1 MNLRLARRV
10 ENVPIMLA
18 MASESYDAAKTN
30 RRFTCRANFTNIRF
44 PCGIAQRYAGHG
56 TFTVG
61 EFERGLFMRRGF
73 TLVELLV
80 VIVIIGILVSLLLPA
95 VQSAREAARSAQCKN
110 NLKQVGLAM
119 VLHEKAQGFYPSC
132 GWGWN
137 WVGDPD
143 RGFGLKQPG
152 GWIYNVLPFVE
163 QQGLH
168 DFGLGKADG
177 DAGAKTDA
185 AKMTATPLFV
195 MNCPTRRRPA
205 PYPLT
210 YGGGYNAQNADGVP
224 AVARNDYA
232 ANAGDYQ
239 CSEPNA
245 GENGYAAGDA
255 ASSRPACQAN
265 YTGIS
270 YNRSQVRT
278 GHVTDGH
285 SNTIFAG
292 EKYLNPDNYETGNDG
307 ADNTSMYQGHD
318 WDVIRW
324 GGTASI
330 TSTGTGTALP
340 PLRDRAG
347 VAEISRFGGA
357 HAAGVQVVFGDG
369 SVRQLSYSI
378 DPITFQRL
386 SSRRD
391 GTPIDVGSL

>member
-1 MNLRLARRV
+1 MLR
-10 ENVPIMLA
+10 
-18 MASESYDAAKTN
+18 
-30 RRFTCRANFTNIRF
+30 
-44 PCGIAQRYAGHG
+44 
-56 TFTVG
+56 
-61 EFERGLFMRRGF
+61 RGLGMRRAF

-80 VIVIIGILVSLLLPA
+80 VITIIGILVSLLLPA

-110 NLKQVGLAM
+110 NLKQIGLGM
-119 VLHEKAQGFYPSC
+119 VLHEKAQRFYPSC

-143 RGFGLKQPG
+143 RGFGLQQPG
-152 GWIYNVLPFVE
+152 GWIYNILPFIE

-168 DFGLGKADG
+168 DLGLGKADG
-177 DAGAKTDA
+177 DASAKADA
-185 AKMTATPLFV
+185 AKMTATPLSI
-195 MNCPTRRRPA
+195 MNCPTRRRA
-205 PYPLT
+205 MPYALT
-210 YGGGYNAQNADGVP
+210 YGGGHNAQNADSVP

-239 CSEPNA
+239 CSESNA
-245 GENGYAAGDA
+245 GENGYTAGDA
-255 ASSRPACQAN
+255 ASSRPACQVN

-292 EKYLNPDNYETGNDG
+292 EKFLTPDHYATGNAG

-330 TSTGTGTALP
+330 GPAGGGTPLP
-340 PLRDRAG
+340 PLRDVPGADLW
-347 VAEISRFGGA
+347 SQFGSA
-357 HAAGVQVVFGDG
+357 HAAGLHVVLGDG
-369 SVRQLSYSI
+369 SVRQISYSV
-378 DPITFQRL
+378 DPTTFQRL
-386 SSRRD
+386 SNRRD
-391 GTPIDVGSL
+391 GTPVDVGSL